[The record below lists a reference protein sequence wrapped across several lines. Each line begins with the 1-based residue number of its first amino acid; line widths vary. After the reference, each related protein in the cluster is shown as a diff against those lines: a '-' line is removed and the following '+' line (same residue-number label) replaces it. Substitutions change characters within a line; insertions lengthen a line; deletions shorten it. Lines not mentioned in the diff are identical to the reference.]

1 MRSIKGRMRFLLIVA
16 VVGIF
21 AIFVF
26 STYFFQEQKEM
37 AQRSKKVQQ
46 SLADSQEI
54 NYLMSKTLIEQQ
66 TFFHNPSADQGETA
80 AAAIQSVKEKAT
92 NFANTYKSYP
102 EIGNQFTE
110 ITKKA
115 IEYEEELGPLVNM
128 YKLVGFTEDKG
139 LHQHIQTSYK
149 KFNDVIESVNS
160 EPLKNSLLAMK
171 VSERNYINEP
181 NSEQLSAFKTSS
193 QNFKETI
200 KEMDLDAEQSSILSK
215 NLLKYEQTINSMDNT
230 FTQANSIRASF
241 EGIAAD
247 VSSQVDL
254 VMSTA
259 NQLNASMLEEQQQ
272 RQQWL
277 TTLLAII
284 GAIILLAILTTG
296 FFLIRSIKK
305 SINSLKESATIIGDG
320 DLSHRVDLTSKDEM
334 AELGLQFNHMAD
346 RMEQSVRKVL
356 QATGILNTSSESLAT
371 ISNQTANQ
379 AEEVNEAIS
388 HVAAGSQDQAQKIDE
403 THQFI
408 QQVTEAI
415 TNTKKATGTIAGRLM
430 EAETEGD
437 AGLQTVAELEKTS
450 KDFIE
455 LASHM
460 AEEVQ
465 NASRKSEEVNK
476 VVTTI
481 EGIADST
488 NLLALN
494 AAIESA
500 RAGEAGKGFA
510 VVADEVRKLAERSK
524 QEAGSIQKMVTV
536 MSTQMTTLSDE
547 AEKFK
552 HYQSSQ
558 GKAVTQT
565 KDAFD
570 RIASYVQSMNEQ
582 IREVNEAVDGVDR
595 VNEEVK
601 ERLQSI
607 SVISE
612 EAVATAEEVAA
623 SSENQL
629 TSIEKVHHSAMDLQ
643 GLSQELSAEISQFTI
658 NENTAVEENTEQIQE
673 GLESEVMDEAF
684 KEAEDQLETGDF
696 EEHSISSTNNKK
708 EPIHEEE
715 RLSS

>member
-1 MRSIKGRMRFLLIVA
+1 MKSIRGRMRFLLIVA

-21 AIFVF
+21 AIFGF
-26 STYFFQEQKEM
+26 STYFSQEQKEM
-37 AQRSKKVQQ
+37 AQRTKEVQQ
-46 SLADSQEI
+46 SLADSQKI

-66 TFFHNPSADQGETA
+66 KFFHNPSAEQGEA
-80 AAAIQSVKEKAT
+80 AATAIQSVKETAT
-92 NFANTYKSYP
+92 NFASTYKSYP
-102 EIGNQFTE
+102 KIESQFNE

-115 IEYEEELGPLVNM
+115 SQYEEELGPLVNM
-128 YKLVGFTEDKG
+128 YKLVGFNEDEG
-139 LHQHIQTSYK
+139 MHQHIQTSYEN
-149 KFNDVIESVNS
+149 FNDVIESVNS

-181 NSEQLSAFKTSS
+181 NSEQLSAFKASS
-193 QNFKETI
+193 QNFKDTI
-200 KEMDLDAEQSSILSK
+200 KEMNLDDNQSSTLSR
-215 NLLKYEQTINSMDNT
+215 NLLKYEQTINSMDST
-230 FTQANSIRASF
+230 FSQANAIRKTF
-241 EGIAAD
+241 EGIAGD

-259 NQLNASMLEEQQQ
+259 NELNAAMLEDQKQ

-284 GAIILLAILTTG
+284 GGIILLVILTTG
-296 FFLIRSIKK
+296 FILIRSIKK
-305 SINSLKESATIIGDG
+305 SIDSLKESATIIGDG

-334 AELGLQFNHMAD
+334 AELGLQFNHMAN

-356 QATGILNTSSESLAT
+356 EATGVLNTSSESLAS
-371 ISNQTANQ
+371 ISDQTTNQ

-388 HVAAGSQDQAQKIDE
+388 QVAAGSQDQAQKIDE

-415 TNTKKATGTIAGRLM
+415 TDTKKATGTIESNLM
-430 EAETEGD
+430 EAETEGR

-450 KDFIE
+450 RDFIE

-460 AEEVQ
+460 TQEVQ

-524 QEAGSIQKMVTV
+524 QEAGSIQDMVAT
-536 MSTQMTTLSDE
+536 MSNQMTTLSDE

-552 HYQSSQ
+552 HFQSSQ
-558 GKAVTQT
+558 DQAVTQT
-565 KDAFD
+565 RDAFD

-582 IREVNEAVDGVDR
+582 IQEVNEAVEGVDR

-607 SVISE
+607 SIISE

-629 TSIEKVHHSAMDLQ
+629 TSIEKVHHSATDLQ
-643 GLSQELSAEISQFTI
+643 GLSQELSAEISQFHI
-658 NENTAVEENTEQIQE
+658 NENQPTEENIEDHQE
-673 GLESEVMDEAF
+673 GIDTDEAF
-684 KEAEDQLETGDF
+684 DEAEDQLETRNI
-696 EEHSISSTNNKK
+696 EEQSNAESIQKV

>member
-66 TFFHNPSADQGETA
+66 TFFHKPSADQGEA
-80 AAAIQSVKEKAT
+80 ATAAIQSVKEKAT
-92 NFANTYKSYP
+92 NFAKTYKSYP

-115 IEYEEELGPLVNM
+115 MEYEEELGPLVNM

-200 KEMDLDAEQSSILSK
+200 KEMDLDPDQSSILSR

-247 VSSQVDL
+247 VSSQVDQ

-259 NQLNASMLEEQQQ
+259 NQLNTTMLEEQQQ

-284 GAIILLAILTTG
+284 GGIILLAILTTG

-371 ISNQTANQ
+371 ISDQTANQ

-388 HVAAGSQDQAQKIDE
+388 QVAAGSQDQAQKIDE

-415 TNTKKATGTIAGRLM
+415 TDTKKATGTIEDRLM
-430 EAETEGD
+430 EAETEGH

-524 QEAGSIQKMVTV
+524 QEAGSIQEMVTV

-558 GKAVTQT
+558 GKAVIQT

-582 IREVNEAVDGVDR
+582 IQEVNEAVDGVDR

-629 TSIEKVHHSAMDLQ
+629 TSIEKVHHSATDLQ

-658 NENTAVEENTEQIQE
+658 NENTENSQE
-673 GLESEVMDEAF
+673 GMESEALDEAF

-696 EEHSISSTNNKK
+696 EEHSISKTNNKE

>member
-1 MRSIKGRMRFLLIVA
+1 MKSIRNRMRFLLIVA

-21 AIFVF
+21 AIFSF
-26 STYFFQEQKEM
+26 STYFFQEQKQME
-37 AQRSKKVQQ
+37 QRTQEVQQ
-46 SLADSQEI
+46 SLADSQKI

-66 TFFHNPSADQGETA
+66 KFFHNPSAEQGEAT
-80 AAAIQSVKEKAT
+80 AAAIQSVKETAT
-92 NFANTYKSYP
+92 NFANAYKNYP
-102 EIGNQFTE
+102 KIESQFTE

-115 IEYEEELGPLVNM
+115 IEYEKELGPLVNM
-128 YKLVGFTEDKG
+128 YKLVGFTEDEG
-139 LHQHIQTSYK
+139 LHQHIQTSYES
-149 KFNDVIESVNS
+149 FNGVIESVNS
-160 EPLKNSLLAMK
+160 DPLKNSLLAMK

-193 QNFKETI
+193 QNFKDTI
-200 KEMDLDAEQSSILSK
+200 KEMDLDAEQSATLNR

-230 FTQANSIRASF
+230 FNQANAIRTSF
-241 EGIAAD
+241 ESIAAD
-247 VSSQVDL
+247 VSSQADL
-254 VMSTA
+254 VMTTA
-259 NQLNASMLEEQQQ
+259 NELHASLLEEQQQ

-284 GAIILLAILTTG
+284 GGIILLVILTTG
-296 FFLIRSIKK
+296 VFLIRSIKK
-305 SINSLKESATIIGDG
+305 SIDSLKESATIIGDG

-334 AELGLQFNHMAD
+334 AELGLQFNHMAA

-356 QATGILNTSSESLAT
+356 QATGVLNTSSESLT
-371 ISNQTANQ
+371 SISDQTANQ

-388 HVAAGSQDQAQKIDE
+388 QVAAGSQDQAQKIDE

-415 TNTKKATGTIAGRLM
+415 IDTKKASGTIETKLM
-430 EAETEGD
+430 EAETEGH

-450 KDFIE
+450 RDFIE

-460 AEEVQ
+460 TEEVQ

-524 QEAGSIQKMVTV
+524 QEAGSIQEMVAT
-536 MSTQMTTLSDE
+536 MSSQMTTLSDE

-552 HYQSSQ
+552 HFQSSQ
-558 GKAVTQT
+558 DKAVTQT

-570 RIASYVQSMNEQ
+570 RIASFVQSMNEQ
-582 IREVNEAVDGVDR
+582 IQEVNEAVEGVDR

-629 TSIEKVHHSAMDLQ
+629 TSIEKVHHSATDLQ
-643 GLSQELSAEISQFTI
+643 ELSQELSAEISQFNI
-658 NENTAVEENTEQIQE
+658 NENPSIE
-673 GLESEVMDEAF
+673 GNSDEAF
-684 KEAEDQLETGDF
+684 KEAGEQLETKEIKEDPNS
-696 EEHSISSTNNKK
+696 EAHKK
-708 EPIHEEE
+708 VEPIHEEE

>member
-1 MRSIKGRMRFLLIVA
+1 MKSIRGRMRFLLIVA
-16 VVGIF
+16 VIGIVT
-21 AIFVF
+21 IFVF

-37 AQRSKKVQQ
+37 AQRTKEVQQ
-46 SLADSQEI
+46 SLADSQKI

-66 TFFHNPSADQGETA
+66 KFFNNPSAEQGEET
-80 AAAIQSVKEKAT
+80 AAAIQSVKETAT
-92 NFANTYKSYP
+92 NFSNEYKNYP
-102 EIGNQFTE
+102 RINSQFTE

-115 IEYEEELGPLVNM
+115 VQYQEELGPLVNM
-128 YKLVGFTEDKG
+128 YKLVGFTENEG
-139 LHQHIQTSYK
+139 LHKHIQTSYEN
-149 KFNDVIESVNS
+149 FNDVIEYVNS

-193 QNFKETI
+193 QNFKDTI
-200 KEMDLDAEQSSILSK
+200 KTMGLDADQSSTLSR

-230 FTQANSIRASF
+230 FTQASAIRTSF

-247 VSSQVDL
+247 ISSQVDA

-259 NQLNASMLEEQQQ
+259 SELNASMINDQKQ

-284 GAIILLAILTTG
+284 GGLILIVILTTG

-305 SINSLKESATIIGDG
+305 SINSLKESATLIGEG

-334 AELGLQFNHMAD
+334 AELGMQFNQMAE

-356 QATGILNTSSESLAT
+356 QATGVLNTSSENLAS
-371 ISNQTANQ
+371 ISDQTTNQ

-388 HVAAGSQDQAQKIDE
+388 QVAAGSQDQAQKIDE

-408 QQVTEAI
+408 QQVSEAI
-415 TNTKKATGTIAGRLM
+415 NDTKKASGTIQSKLM
-430 EAETEGD
+430 EAESEGH
-437 AGLQTVAELEKTS
+437 AGLQTVADLEKTS
-450 KDFIE
+450 RDFID

-460 AEEVQ
+460 TEEVQ
-465 NASRKSEEVNK
+465 NASKKSEEVNK

-500 RAGEAGKGFA
+500 RAGESGKGFA

-524 QEAGSIQKMVTV
+524 QEAGSIQNMVTT
-536 MSTQMTTLSDE
+536 MSTQMTTLSNE

-552 HYQSSQ
+552 HFQSSQ
-558 GKAVTQT
+558 DKAVTQT
-565 KDAFD
+565 KDAFE

-582 IREVNEAVDGVDR
+582 IREVNEAVEGVDR

-629 TSIEKVHHSAMDLQ
+629 LSIEKVHHSATDLQ
-643 GLSQELSAEISQFTI
+643 GLSQELSAEISQFNI
-658 NENTAVEENTEQIQE
+658 NENPSDHLEE
-673 GLESEVMDEAF
+673 LDADETF
-684 KEAEDQLETGDF
+684 EEAEFQLETSSI
-696 EEHSISSTNNKK
+696 EEQPNKK
-708 EPIHEEE
+708 VEPAHEEE

>member
-1 MRSIKGRMRFLLIVA
+1 MKSIRGRMRFLLIVA
-16 VVGIF
+16 VVGIL
-21 AIFVF
+21 AIFGF

-37 AQRSKKVQQ
+37 AQRTKEVQQ
-46 SLADSQEI
+46 SLADSQKI

-66 TFFHNPSADQGETA
+66 KFFHNPSAEQGEA
-80 AAAIQSVKEKAT
+80 AATAIQSVKETAT
-92 NFANTYKSYP
+92 NFASKYKSYP
-102 EIGNQFTE
+102 KIENQFTE

-115 IEYEEELGPLVNM
+115 SQYEEELGPLVNM
-128 YKLVGFTEDKG
+128 YKLVGFSEDEG
-139 LHQHIQTSYK
+139 MHQHIQTSYK
-149 KFNDVIESVNS
+149 NFNDVIESVNS

-193 QNFKETI
+193 QNFKNMI
-200 KEMDLDAEQSSILSK
+200 KEMNLDDEQSSTLSR
-215 NLLKYEQTINSMDNT
+215 NLLKYEQTINSMDST
-230 FTQANSIRASF
+230 FSQASAIRTTF
-241 EGIAAD
+241 QGIAGD

-259 NQLNASMLEEQQQ
+259 NELNASMLEDQKQ

-284 GAIILLAILTTG
+284 GGIILLVILTTG
-296 FFLIRSIKK
+296 FILIRSIKK

-334 AELGLQFNHMAD
+334 AELGLQFNHMANK
-346 RMEQSVRKVL
+346 MEQSVRKVL
-356 QATGILNTSSESLAT
+356 EATGVLNTSSESLAS
-371 ISNQTANQ
+371 ISDQTTNQ

-388 HVAAGSQDQAQKIDE
+388 QVAAGSQDQAQKIDE

-408 QQVTEAI
+408 EQVTEAI
-415 TNTKKATGTIAGRLM
+415 VDTKKATGTIESNLM
-430 EAETEGD
+430 EAETEGR
-437 AGLQTVAELEKTS
+437 AGLQTVSELEKTS
-450 KDFIE
+450 RDFIE

-460 AEEVQ
+460 TQEVQ

-524 QEAGSIQKMVTV
+524 QEAGSIQDMVAT
-536 MSTQMTTLSDE
+536 MSNQMTTLSDE

-552 HYQSSQ
+552 HFQSSQ
-558 GKAVTQT
+558 DKAVTQT

-582 IREVNEAVDGVDR
+582 IQEVNEAVEGVDR

-629 TSIEKVHHSAMDLQ
+629 SSIEKIHHSATDLQ
-643 GLSQELSAEISQFTI
+643 GLSQELSAEISQFNI
-658 NENTAVEENTEQIQE
+658 NENQPTKGNIDDHQEEIDS
-673 GLESEVMDEAF
+673 ESFD
-684 KEAEDQLETGDF
+684 EAEDQLETRTI
-696 EEHSISSTNNKK
+696 EEQSIPESNGKV
-708 EPIHEEE
+708 EPFHQEE

>member
-1 MRSIKGRMRFLLIVA
+1 MKSIRNRMRFLLIVA

-21 AIFVF
+21 AIFSF
-26 STYFFQEQKEM
+26 STYFFQEQKQME
-37 AQRSKKVQQ
+37 QRTQEVQQ
-46 SLADSQEI
+46 SLADSQKI

-66 TFFHNPSADQGETA
+66 KFFHNPSAEQGEAT
-80 AAAIQSVKEKAT
+80 AAAIQSVKETAT
-92 NFANTYKSYP
+92 NFANAYKNYP
-102 EIGNQFTE
+102 KIESQFTE

-115 IEYEEELGPLVNM
+115 IEYEKELGPLVNM
-128 YKLVGFTEDKG
+128 YKLVGFTEDEG
-139 LHQHIQTSYK
+139 LHQHIQTSYES
-149 KFNDVIESVNS
+149 FNGVIESVNS
-160 EPLKNSLLAMK
+160 DPLKNSLLAMK

-193 QNFKETI
+193 QNFKDTI
-200 KEMDLDAEQSSILSK
+200 KEMDLDAEQSATLNR

-230 FTQANSIRASF
+230 FNQANAIRTSF
-241 EGIAAD
+241 ESIAAD
-247 VSSQVDL
+247 VSSQADL
-254 VMSTA
+254 VMTTA
-259 NQLNASMLEEQQQ
+259 NELHASLIEEQQQ

-284 GAIILLAILTTG
+284 GGIILLVILTTG
-296 FFLIRSIKK
+296 VFLIRSIKK
-305 SINSLKESATIIGDG
+305 SIDSLKESATIIGDG

-334 AELGLQFNHMAD
+334 AELGLQFNHMAA

-356 QATGILNTSSESLAT
+356 QATGVLNTSSESLT
-371 ISNQTANQ
+371 SISDQTANQ

-388 HVAAGSQDQAQKIDE
+388 QVAAGSQDQAQKIDE
-403 THQFI
+403 TYQFI

-415 TNTKKATGTIAGRLM
+415 IDTKKASGTIETKLM
-430 EAETEGD
+430 EAETEGH

-450 KDFIE
+450 RDFIE

-460 AEEVQ
+460 TEEVQ

-524 QEAGSIQKMVTV
+524 QEAGSIQEMVAT
-536 MSTQMTTLSDE
+536 MSSQMTTLSDE

-552 HYQSSQ
+552 HFQSSQ
-558 GKAVTQT
+558 DKAVTQT

-570 RIASYVQSMNEQ
+570 RIASFVQSMNEQ
-582 IREVNEAVDGVDR
+582 IQEVNEAVEGVDR

-629 TSIEKVHHSAMDLQ
+629 TSIEKVHHSATDLQ
-643 GLSQELSAEISQFTI
+643 ELSQELSAEISQFNI
-658 NENTAVEENTEQIQE
+658 NENPSIE
-673 GLESEVMDEAF
+673 GNSDEAF
-684 KEAEDQLETGDF
+684 KEAGEQLETKEIKEDPNS
-696 EEHSISSTNNKK
+696 EAHKK
-708 EPIHEEE
+708 VELIHEEE